1 MSEANIGK
9 IEEEVKEEME
19 EVTPYKYDITSYG
32 ADFTV
37 DGLVKRIRVG
47 DITIPKFQRG
57 YVWTYSQAARFIE
70 SLLLGLPVPGVF
82 FSREY
87 GSQKLVVI
95 DGQQRLLSLQYF
107 YDGVFEPTKHNFA
120 LQNVQKEFE
129 NVTYKT
135 LKAEDR
141 RRLDDSIIHATI
153 VKQEKPEE
161 DNSSIYYIFER
172 LNTGGTLLMPQE
184 IRTCIFQG
192 KFVDLIRKLNDNKI
206 WRSIYGKPNIR
217 MRDQELILRYF
228 AFYYKGTEY
237 SRPMKTFLNR
247 FINRNRDLQLQS
259 DEQLTKLFENTI
271 EAAYNIGGNR
281 IFKLQRG
288 VLASLFDSVM
298 VGLSRRLEKG
308 PIKDIQK
315 ARAKYSQLIQN
326 LEYRGLLLR
335 ATSDEKNV
343 LRRLEI
349 TTHAFADIQ

>member
-1 MSEANIGK
+1 MFEDNSGE

-37 DGLVKRIRVG
+37 DGLVKRIRAE

-57 YVWTYSQAARFIE
+57 YVWTYSQASRFIE
-70 SLLLGLPVPGVF
+70 SLLLGLPVPGIF
-82 FSREY
+82 FSKEY

-107 YDGVFEPTKHNFA
+107 YDGVFEPTKHGFA
-120 LQNVQKEFE
+120 LKNVQKEFE
-129 NVTYKT
+129 NVTYKS

-153 VKQEKPEE
+153 VKQDKPEE
-161 DNSSIYYIFER
+161 DNSSIYFIFER

-192 KFVDLIRKLNDNKI
+192 KFIDLIKKLNDNKI
-206 WRSIYGKPNIR
+206 WRSIYGKPSIR
-217 MRDQELILRYF
+217 MRDQEIILRYF
-228 AFYYKGTEY
+228 AFYFMGNEY
-237 SRPMKTFLNR
+237 SRPMTTFLNR
-247 FINRNRDLQLQS
+247 FTNRNRNFQWLS
-259 DEQLTKLFENTI
+259 EEQLTKVFENTI
-271 EAAYNIGGNR
+271 ETAYDIGSDR
-281 IFKLQRG
+281 VFKLQRG
-288 VLASLFDSVM
+288 VLASLFDSIM
-298 VGLSRRLEKG
+298 VGLSRRLERG
-308 PIKDIQK
+308 PIKDIEK
-315 ARAKYSQLIQN
+315 AKGKYSELIEN
-326 LEYRGLLLR
+326 PEYRELLLR

-349 TTHAFADIQ
+349 TTRAFADIQ